1 MNSRTTG
8 AAMPPVLYL
17 FALTNLVIGTGAFV
31 LSGILLPLSASLQ
44 ISVAAAGQA
53 MTAYALAS
61 AFLAPV
67 LVVATGQWSRKW
79 AILFSLLLF
88 AGGTVVCALATA
100 LPMLLA
106 GRLVMGAGAM
116 FSALASGVVVALVP
130 PAQRGRAL
138 SLSFLGISLSYAVG
152 VPLGTWLGYAHGWQA
167 PLWLVAGCCLMAL
180 AILATWLPRKIQ
192 APGASFTGLAHVARQ
207 GLVLR
212 VWLRTLLYFIAIFSV
227 FAYIGPVLQALNPL
241 SPGQLSFTLV
251 MFGLSGVVGT
261 ILGGWA
267 TDHFGPIRSQR
278 VMLVVLVLM
287 MALVPLTRGH
297 YVLCVA
303 VFVVWGVA
311 GFGLMAPQQSM
322 LAQAAPQQAP
332 LLMSLNASM
341 LYGGTA
347 LGSVISGSFI
357 STLGFERLAW
367 VGLPFGLLALATLW
381 FDAHAQTTS
390 PESHVLPSP

>member
-1 MNSRTTG
+1 MSAG
-8 AAMPPVLYL
+8 GKAAAMPSLLYL

-61 AFLAPV
+61 AFLAPL
-67 LVVATGQWSRKW
+67 LVVATGQWARKP

-88 AGGTVVCALATA
+88 AVGTTVCALATA

-167 PLWLVAGCCLMAL
+167 PLWLVAGCCLLAL
-180 AILATWLPRKIQ
+180 AILAIWLPGRIQ
-192 APGASFTGLAHVARQ
+192 APGASFTGLARVASQ
-207 GLVLR
+207 GVVLR

-241 SPGQLSFTLV
+241 TPGQLSFTLV

-287 MALVPLTRGH
+287 MALVPLTQGH
-297 YVLCVA
+297 YLLCVT

-322 LAQAAPQQAP
+322 LAHAAPQQAP
-332 LLMSLNASM
+332 MLMSLNASM

-347 LGSVISGSFI
+347 LGAVISGSFI

-367 VGLPFGLLALATLW
+367 VGLPFGLLALLTLW
-381 FDAHAQTTS
+381 FDAHAQPQPHAHPHT
-390 PESHVLPSP
+390 